1 MMVDGRARDLRR
13 IHDPRLR
20 PAAGAGTKSA
30 MPIAARF
37 LDVFNVFLFVRQ
49 LVGGERE

>member
-1 MMVDGRARDLRR
+1 MAGVVIFGGYTILDFN
-13 IHDPRLR
+13 RLR
-20 PAAGAGTKSA
+20 GAGTKSA

-37 LDVFNVFLFVRQ
+37 LDVFNVVLFVRQ